1 MYFFCN
7 KLKSHTNDYLRER
20 ISGNFQF
27 EICRSIEKTFE
38 LLVEMGLI
46 EPTMCKVAVIRNF
59 VNNQVE
65 SGVGK
70 LDAMWSATEHFAC
83 TYEYVRRCMYYYR
96 DMNFI

>member
-1 MYFFCN
+1 MTTYEKEFLAIFSS
-7 KLKSHTNDYLRER
+7 KYAGAD
-20 ISGNFQF
+20 
-27 EICRSIEKTFE
+27 IEKTFE

-46 EPTMCKVAVIRNF
+46 EPTRCKVAVIRNF

-65 SGVGK
+65 NGVGK